1 MPKHI
6 IDAIICAF
14 LILFIDF
21 QIGYIANGLK
31 SGFDLKAVW
40 EGVTV
45 LSGAG
50 FMAIVRYIVD
60 SFKNSKEGQM
70 PYDKS

>member
-1 MPKHI
+1 MPKYI
-6 IDAIICAF
+6 LDAIIIAF
-14 LILFIDF
+14 LVLFIDF

-31 SGFDLKAVW
+31 NGFDLKAVW

-50 FMAIVRYIVD
+50 FMAIVRYIID
-60 SFKNSKEGQM
+60 SFRNSKDGQM
-70 PYDKS
+70 PYDKN

>member
-1 MPKHI
+1 MPKYI
-6 IDAIICAF
+6 LDAIIIAF

-31 SGFDLKAVW
+31 NGFDLKAVW
-40 EGVTV
+40 EGVAV

-50 FMAIVRYIVD
+50 FMAIVRYIID
-60 SFKNSKEGQM
+60 SFRNSKEGQM